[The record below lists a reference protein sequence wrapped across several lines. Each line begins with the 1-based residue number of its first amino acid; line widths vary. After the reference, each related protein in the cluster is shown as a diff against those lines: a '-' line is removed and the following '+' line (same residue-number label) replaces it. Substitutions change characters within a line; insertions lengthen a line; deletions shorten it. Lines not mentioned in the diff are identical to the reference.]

1 MEERIMAKYLFIGS
15 YTAQG
20 AKGVLEKGGT
30 AREQAAREAVESV
43 GGTMEAFYFGF
54 GSDDAYVL
62 IDAPSQAAASAVSL
76 AVSAGGGFA
85 GRIVVLITPEEID
98 QAAKMTPSYRPPG
111 S

>member
-1 MEERIMAKYLFIGS
+1 MAKYLFIGS
-15 YTAQG
+15 YSPQG

-30 AREQAAREAVESV
+30 ARQDAAREAVESV
-43 GGTMEAFYFGF
+43 GGTMEAFFFGF

-62 IDAPSQAAASAVSL
+62 VDAPSHAAASALSL

-85 GRIVVLITPEEID
+85 GRVVVLITPEEID
-98 QAAKMTPSYRPPG
+98 EAARMTPSYRPPG